1 MFEVGDKVRRIVT
14 LEEWEDAPEILV
26 VKGKDSGWISVEGH
40 PMNGLSSFNGTKDW
54 YYPFTSSFEEITQT
68 EAELRGAKFGVMGV
82 SKITGRKIRF
92 VTDDGKKS
100 LNGQTLW
107 VFLNEETQS
116 IMRLRP
122 SEVRFEH
129 EPEYVAW
136 SEAPEHL
143 RYDASR
149 VYYDGEPV
157 KWTDK
162 AAPYH
167 KGYEAGLRGDRYVN
181 PYTNESQYSQWD
193 AGYCAGDID
202 RKTRDTI
209 DTTDAVS

>member
-1 MFEVGDKVRRIVT
+1 MFKVGDKVRIKAVRNGGGLAQVNDVVTVTELNNALGFIAVTLSGEEVYVCYDFDTSCADYLAGLIVT
-14 LEEWEDAPEILV
+14 NE
-26 VKGKDSGWISVEGH
+26 
-40 PMNGLSSFNGTKDW
+40 
-54 YYPFTSSFEEITQT
+54 T
-68 EAELRGAKFGVMGV
+68 EAERRGAKFGSTGV

-100 LNGQTLW
+100 LHGHPLW

-116 IMRLRP
+116 IMRIRP
-122 SEVRFEH
+122 SEVRFDH

-157 KWTDK
+157 KWIAKPEGAFTDVVVVQENGIMRFSTHNLTVK
-162 AAPYH
+162 
-167 KGYEAGLRGDRYVN
+167 L
-181 PYTNESQYSQWD
+181 
-193 AGYCAGDID
+193 
-202 RKTRDTI
+202 
-209 DTTDAVS
+209 